1 MEVQSIS
8 GRMCHLCLLGMG
20 DLQQCTQ
27 LAGDS
32 SSLDM
37 VSIKVLIPIFSLSW
51 VLSRLHAGRC
61 SPGVRGA
68 GCSAGRQEVAGL
80 VLQMLGRQNHN
91 DLSCWS
97 RHHQDKHCG
106 DKEESAKH
114 GREHGG
120 GEWMWR

>member
-8 GRMCHLCLLGMG
+8 GRMCRLCLLGMG

-32 SSLDM
+32 SSLSV
-37 VSIKVLIPIFSLSW
+37 VSTKVLIPILSLSW

-61 SPGVRGA
+61 SPGVRGT

-80 VLQMLGRQNHN
+80 DARP
-91 DLSCWS
+91 S
-97 RHHQDKHCG
+97 
-106 DKEESAKH
+106 ESQ
-114 GREHGG
+114 
-120 GEWMWR
+120 

>member
-8 GRMCHLCLLGMG
+8 GRMCCLCLLGMG

-27 LAGDS
+27 RAGDS
-32 SSLDM
+32 SSLSM
-37 VSIKVLIPIFSLSW
+37 VSIKVLIPILSLSW

-80 VLQMLGRQNHN
+80 DARP
-91 DLSCWS
+91 S
-97 RHHQDKHCG
+97 
-106 DKEESAKH
+106 ESQ
-114 GREHGG
+114 
-120 GEWMWR
+120 